1 MSRVSATLLL
11 CLACWSLPA
20 VSLELTAE
28 EQAWLAAHPEL
39 SLGVDHNWP
48 PYEFIDDNERYQG
61 LADYRTDY
69 IRQTQQRGA
78 EGVQSRQFNQYL
90 NFITKLDQAL
100 EQQNL
105 QIQQAQRVVDMRRTA
120 WLTMQKKRKAI
131 ELLIDK
137 ELAASQQ
144 RQNKLE
150 QKLLDEI
157 ATQQFFRRLQQ
168 TGV

>member
-1 MSRVSATLLL
+1 MALKQLQLLVQVQKEKEEKL
-11 CLACWSLPA
+11 LANF
-20 VSLELTAE
+20 V
-28 EQAWLAAHPEL
+28 QAQQFLQTCN
-39 SLGVDHNWP
+39 D
-48 PYEFIDDNERYQG
+48 RYQG

-120 WLTMQKKRKAI
+120 WLAMQKKRKAI

-144 RQNKLE
+144 RQNRLE

-168 TGV
+168 QGV

>member
-1 MSRVSATLLL
+1 MALKQLQLLVQVQKEKEEKL
-11 CLACWSLPA
+11 LANF
-20 VSLELTAE
+20 V
-28 EQAWLAAHPEL
+28 QAQQFLQTCN
-39 SLGVDHNWP
+39 D
-48 PYEFIDDNERYQG
+48 RYQG

-105 QIQQAQRVVDMRRTA
+105 QIQQAQRVVDMRRSA
-120 WLTMQKKRKAI
+120 WLAMQKKRKAI

-137 ELAASQQ
+137 ELSASLQ
-144 RQNKLE
+144 RQNRLE

-168 TGV
+168 NGV

>member
-1 MSRVSATLLL
+1 MALAQLQLLVKVQQEKEDKL
-11 CLACWSLPA
+11 
-20 VSLELTAE
+20 
-28 EQAWLAAHPEL
+28 QAYYQAAL
-39 SLGVDHNWP
+39 QNYQSMQQK
-48 PYEFIDDNERYQG
+48 YQG

-120 WLTMQKKRKAI
+120 WLAMQKKRKAI

-137 ELAASQQ
+137 ELSASLQ
-144 RQNKLE
+144 RQNRLE

-168 TGV
+168 NGV